1 MCVQH
6 YAGSSRLQAG
16 RAAMFGT
23 LVRDIFLGAKLT
35 FFFAYIVGRA
45 LLNVDLFVSFV
56 ALLWTKFKLTFF

>member
-1 MCVQH
+1 MRATLCRQWPA
-6 YAGSSRLQAG
+6 AGWS
-16 RAAMFGT
+16 AAMFGT

-45 LLNVDLFVSFV
+45 LLNVDLFVSIV